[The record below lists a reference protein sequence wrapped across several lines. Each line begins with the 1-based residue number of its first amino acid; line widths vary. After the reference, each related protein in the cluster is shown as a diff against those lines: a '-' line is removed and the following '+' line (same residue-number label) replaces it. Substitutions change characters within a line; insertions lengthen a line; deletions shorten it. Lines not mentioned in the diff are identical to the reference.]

1 MKIPMKLILLKIF
14 QVVLFLCTVPA
25 WGADFI
31 PAITNYTV
39 KDYQGAH
46 QNWACAQGDDGV
58 MYFGNNNGL
67 LVYDG
72 FSWELYKV
80 PGGYIVRSVFV
91 DKINLY
97 RFIRRVRLFYPQCN
111 GRNGISLF
119 ECKGEESGCS
129 Q

>member
-46 QNWACAQGDDGV
+46 QNWACAQGDV
-58 MYFGNNNGL
+58 FWKQQRTACVRWL
-67 LVYDG
+67 LVG
-72 FSWELYKV
+72 TS
-80 PGGYIVRSVFV
+80 
-91 DKINLY
+91 
-97 RFIRRVRLFYPQCN
+97 
-111 GRNGISLF
+111 
-119 ECKGEESGCS
+119 
-129 Q
+129 